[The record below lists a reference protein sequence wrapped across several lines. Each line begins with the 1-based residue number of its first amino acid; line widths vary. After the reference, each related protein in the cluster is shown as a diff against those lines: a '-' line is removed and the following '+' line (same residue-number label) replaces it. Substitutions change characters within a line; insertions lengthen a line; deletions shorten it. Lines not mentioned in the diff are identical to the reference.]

1 MNPIVEIIARALF
14 AAECESGVVGAW
26 EAAPRLRR
34 RSTVER
40 VEDVLLAATNAG
52 YILVRAPSL
61 ETLPKTAPPLV
72 LWIKMIGGVPHA
84 FSAPSGDRHRYVL
97 NDAARIE
104 LSERDTIPA
113 PPGEGEEE

>member
-61 ETLPKTAPPLV
+61 EQGPKVPAPV
-72 LWIKMIGGVPHA
+72 LFVKYINGAPHA
-84 FSAPSGDRHRYVL
+84 FSVAAGDRHRYVL
-97 NDAARIE
+97 ADAARVE
-104 LSERDTIPA
+104 LSNRDTIPA
-113 PPGEGEEE
+113 PPGEGEES